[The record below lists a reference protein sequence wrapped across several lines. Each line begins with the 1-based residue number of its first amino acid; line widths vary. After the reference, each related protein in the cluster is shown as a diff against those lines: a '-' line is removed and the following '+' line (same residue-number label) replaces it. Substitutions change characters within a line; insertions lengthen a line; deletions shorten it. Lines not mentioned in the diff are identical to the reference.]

1 MQAIGYFRTN
11 APPSQS
17 EPVPSQFEFEEAF
30 NEYCDLFFHQPV
42 KTFGDL
48 NASGS
53 DAYPRYKDMVEY
65 IGDSG
70 TNYLIVIPNAGHIG
84 ADLESVARSFLELEG
99 IGAKV
104 TCDDEEYP
112 DPLQN
117 AFHILGVTGI
127 SKTRSAKIK
136 ESMQARALRG
146 KGLGR
151 PPFGYR
157 NGDDGSLT
165 IVKQEAPVVE
175 LIFRLYTKDGLGL
188 RLIVQ
193 QLNER
198 DIKTRRGGN
207 WNMVSIRDMLRNP
220 AYMGTYSRFGLRLP
234 KAHEPIIPP
243 PVYREAQDTTRSRR
257 PVGRISSAEPFL
269 LSGLAQ
275 CGYCGNKMM
284 GVTRRQSWRNKDGKR
299 QRGVY
304 RYYQCQSRNNQSV
317 CGYHT
322 WRAPMLEG
330 AVVSQISL
338 VLQAK
343 SAGIEPE
350 PADDEKPDLQSSWEE
365 RVRQAERRFVQ
376 AMRRTARGATD
387 VDVLA
392 QYLGELDSTRASA
405 QRAQNPVD
413 AGETL
418 QSWDDLDFDSR
429 RDFLQTHMARVVVND
444 ETVRVET

>member
-299 QRGVY
+299 QRRRCWKARWFPRSVSF
-304 RYYQCQSRNNQSV
+304 SRPNRPASSPS
-317 CGYHT
+317 
-322 WRAPMLEG
+322 RPMTK
-330 AVVSQISL
+330 SL
-338 VLQAK
+338 TSSRRGK
-343 SAGIEPE
+343 SGCARRSDASCRRCVAQPEARPTSTCWPNTSANSTAHGHQPNEPRI
-350 PADDEKPDLQSSWEE
+350 P
-365 RVRQAERRFVQ
+365 
-376 AMRRTARGATD
+376 
-387 VDVLA
+387 
-392 QYLGELDSTRASA
+392 STRAK
-405 QRAQNPVD
+405 PCK
-413 AGETL
+413 AGMTSISTPGAISSKHIWPASL
-418 QSWDDLDFDSR
+418 
-429 RDFLQTHMARVVVND
+429 
-444 ETVRVET
+444 